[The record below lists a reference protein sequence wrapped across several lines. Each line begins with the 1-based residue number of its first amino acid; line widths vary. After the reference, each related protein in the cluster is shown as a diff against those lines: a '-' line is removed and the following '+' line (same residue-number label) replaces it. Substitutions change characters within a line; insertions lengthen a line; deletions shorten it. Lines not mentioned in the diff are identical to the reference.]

1 MQSKIDNDRTSL
13 FDNAIFSDRS
23 TAERLRNY
31 SEQDYC
37 YDVKTLGLKA
47 AWEYICRYVSEYGEQ
62 VGGYL
67 NTDNFGE
74 MYETGLAITNK
85 HEKKENGQYFTPYDV
100 SLVMS
105 HWLQQVAGYNICD
118 VACGTGNLILTYFKL
133 IGEQKTKEI
142 LSEGRLYLYDSD
154 ALALQICKTSVAVK
168 YGTEY
173 SDMIHCIC
181 GDFLSP
187 DTVLPVNC
195 KVICNPPY
203 STLNSLSDCRN
214 NTAVLQSSKELYAA
228 FAEKIFT
235 QSSGSVIITPFSFIG
250 GEKFYPLRRIMNDY
264 NGFIVS
270 FDNVPGNIFCGQK
283 LGIFNS
289 NKSNSVRAAITVVE
303 NKKDIKG
310 FRLSPLIRFK
320 REERES
326 LLRYDVLKNFIS
338 DEYQTVDVKNT
349 KYYKCD
355 KRLADVWEKWRS
367 VSTSTIGQ
375 YVTAAGKY
383 SLFVPNTCRYFTTA
397 GARSLKRQG
406 QIHLCFDDRDVF
418 NFVFCIVNSSFAY
431 WYWRLYDGG
440 ITYPKGL
447 LLNLPLFYDILSDK
461 DKKFFADISKE
472 MIRNS
477 DKYIV
482 TKNNVGIQENI
493 KYPSVYRDKI
503 NQRLLDILKTGRSS
517 SAFDC
522 VHSNRAFEKCLPLAL
537 SGVQDKIMREF
548 YSILPTKVVFS
559 KSKRKAVWNLIK
571 NRRFEEINLSEIRT
585 VCPSL
590 ADRADKSF
598 KRETLVQSAVFSEC
612 AYSQTL
618 ANMLN
623 LSVFINCSEAK
634 YVLPENI
641 NELLNINNLHPRYI
655 YTNTECSR
663 LLVQA
668 GGCNGVDCA
677 LIDVAQS
684 QIYTIEFKE
693 SYAKTSEVDLP
704 KYAENGVMT
713 VTDAFLKKY
722 PQFGRMLNEHTGLN
736 FFENIGHNIC
746 DFSYESV
753 AEAVENN
760 YSEKHADV
768 ICTEDSDGNLV
779 MLPANHITH
788 WAEVKG
794 EIRTAGRNSLKV
806 WSHGR
811 LNDFLAE
818 KGAVIRDGTV
828 TLNSQELASRISRG
842 GVCAT
847 AYKINP
853 LFFVRN
859 QDCTVTDKTI
869 SFKLNR
875 VRQLKPTV
883 TGKIQ
888 FKGIK
893 HQKVKDFYFI

>member
-1 MQSKIDNDRTSL
+1 M
-13 FDNAIFSDRS
+13 
-23 TAERLRNY
+23 
-31 SEQDYC
+31 
-37 YDVKTLGLKA
+37 
-47 AWEYICRYVSEYGEQ
+47 
-62 VGGYL
+62 
-67 NTDNFGE
+67 
-74 MYETGLAITNK
+74 
-85 HEKKENGQYFTPYDV
+85 
-100 SLVMS
+100 
-105 HWLQQVAGYNICD
+105 
-118 VACGTGNLILTYFKL
+118 
-133 IGEQKTKEI
+133 
-142 LSEGRLYLYDSD
+142 
-154 ALALQICKTSVAVK
+154 
-168 YGTEY
+168 
-173 SDMIHCIC
+173 
-181 GDFLSP
+181 
-187 DTVLPVNC
+187 
-195 KVICNPPY
+195 
-203 STLNSLSDCRN
+203 
-214 NTAVLQSSKELYAA
+214 
-228 FAEKIFT
+228 
-235 QSSGSVIITPFSFIG
+235 
-250 GEKFYPLRRIMNDY
+250 
-264 NGFIVS
+264 
-270 FDNVPGNIFCGQK
+270 
-283 LGIFNS
+283 
-289 NKSNSVRAAITVVE
+289 
-303 NKKDIKG
+303 
-310 FRLSPLIRFK
+310 
-320 REERES
+320 
-326 LLRYDVLKNFIS
+326 
-338 DEYQTVDVKNT
+338 
-349 KYYKCD
+349 
-355 KRLADVWEKWRS
+355 
-367 VSTSTIGQ
+367 
-375 YVTAAGKY
+375 
-383 SLFVPNTCRYFTTA
+383 
-397 GARSLKRQG
+397 
-406 QIHLCFDDRDVF
+406 
-418 NFVFCIVNSSFAY
+418 
-431 WYWRLYDGG
+431 
-440 ITYPKGL
+440 
-447 LLNLPLFYDILSDK
+447 
-461 DKKFFADISKE
+461 
-472 MIRNS
+472 
-477 DKYIV
+477 
-482 TKNNVGIQENI
+482 
-493 KYPSVYRDKI
+493 
-503 NQRLLDILKTGRSS
+503 
-517 SAFDC
+517 
-522 VHSNRAFEKCLPLAL
+522 
-537 SGVQDKIMREF
+537 
-548 YSILPTKVVFS
+548 
-559 KSKRKAVWNLIK
+559 
-571 NRRFEEINLSEIRT
+571 
-585 VCPSL
+585 
-590 ADRADKSF
+590 
-598 KRETLVQSAVFSEC
+598 QSAVFSEC

-623 LSVFINCSEAK
+623 LSVFINCSETK

-641 NELLNINNLHPRYI
+641 NKLLNVNNLHPRYI
-655 YTNTECSR
+655 YTNAEHSR

-704 KYAENGVMT
+704 KYTENGAMT

-722 PQFGRMLNEHTGLN
+722 PQFKRMLNEHTGLN
-736 FFENIGHNIC
+736 FFENMGHNIC